1 MYLLFSSSLLLLL
14 LLSLSSL
21 FAEPNMDFKHRV
33 FFGVWCNVHQDLE
46 NLQNL
51 YKQAIESS
59 CKYFSGYNVNTLQE

>member
-1 MYLLFSSSLLLLL
+1 
-14 LLSLSSL
+14 
-21 FAEPNMDFKHRV
+21 MDFKHRV
-33 FFGVWCNVHQDLE
+33 FYGVRCNVHQDLE